1 MKQTKP
7 YNQKLIRAVIENGQQ
22 PLYEIFNNESVERIL
37 SGATLEKTLFRG
49 KHSQK
54 SLSIKSIDAGQDL
67 ACIFGLD
74 WTVFADKYLQA
85 TSGDGQEARRIRTL
99 HSSSLLCLLCF
110 YGVSEERPLN
120 LIVDGRQVRFTSSQ
134 FEVKNPVGTDENGRE
149 HESNMDVVLYGKDSL
164 TGKKVILFLESK
176 FSEYLTWGKYSG
188 ISNHVYRKIYAQL
201 CHGGVLERMGLKY
214 ENNLNTPGYFDL
226 MSIKGQTKH
235 YAGGIKQMISHFLGV
250 QNVSENSQYSGC
262 EIYLGEI
269 LYRFPDQIDSHGE
282 KYKDYANLHKLLAEG
297 LNDISNSKFKV
308 LKNFLTY
315 QDVFK
320 DFKLDKTVKIFYSI

>member
-37 SGATLEKTLFRG
+37 SGAPLEKTLFRG

-134 FEVKNPVGTDENGRE
+134 FEVKNPVGTDEKWTGARVQYGRCPLWKRLPDRQE
-149 HESNMDVVLYGKDSL
+149 GNPVL
-164 TGKKVILFLESK
+164 
-176 FSEYLTWGKYSG
+176 G
-188 ISNHVYRKIYAQL
+188 IE
-201 CHGGVLERMGLKY
+201 VLGIPDLGQVQR
-214 ENNLNTPGYFDL
+214 YFQPR
-226 MSIKGQTKH
+226 IP
-235 YAGGIKQMISHFLGV
+235 
-250 QNVSENSQYSGC
+250 E
-262 EIYLGEI
+262 
-269 LYRFPDQIDSHGE
+269 
-282 KYKDYANLHKLLAEG
+282 
-297 LNDISNSKFKV
+297 DICPAVPWRSP
-308 LKNFLTY
+308 
-315 QDVFK
+315 
-320 DFKLDKTVKIFYSI
+320 